1 MTEQYSKPRQQA
13 EIAFGKAQSQFFAR
27 GQALEELDAIA
38 AARNE
43 KTMRLRE
50 ARLAKEAQDSLAPA
64 AKPATKRAGRS

>member
-1 MTEQYSKPRQQA
+1 MTEHYSKPRQQA
-13 EIAFGKAQSQFFAR
+13 EIAFGKTQSQFFAR

-38 AARNE
+38 SARNE

-50 ARLAKEAQDSLAPA
+50 ARLAKEAQDSVALA